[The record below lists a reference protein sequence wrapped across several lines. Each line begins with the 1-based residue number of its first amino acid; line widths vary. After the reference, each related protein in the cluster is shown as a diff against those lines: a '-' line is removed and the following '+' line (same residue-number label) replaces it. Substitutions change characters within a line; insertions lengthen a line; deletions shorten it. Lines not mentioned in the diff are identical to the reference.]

1 MLTRQRSLFLTLAVV
16 AYHVIF
22 TIVLYSDT
30 GPPYDTHLQKLS
42 FYYFSLYVIPSTSC
56 FFIVVLTTIFLVV
69 KLRTNQKSRRETISQ
84 KEKSN
89 ERDNKLV
96 KTIIAICTLFIICS
110 FPNVSI
116 FITQTIYPRF
126 RFGDQFLGT
135 LIETMFGFS
144 GIFLAIS
151 SSVNI
156 FFYYRMSSRFKKAFC
171 AWFPYIK
178 KEKPVGRDAQ
188 TVRLHLQCE

>member
-1 MLTRQRSLFLTLAVV
+1 MLTRRRSLFLTLAVV

-30 GPPYDTHLQKLS
+30 GPPYDAHPQKLS

-69 KLRTNQKSRRETISQ
+69 KLRTNVKWRRDAISQ
-84 KEKSN
+84 KEKRN

-116 FITQTIYPRF
+116 FITQIIYPRF
-126 RFGDQFLGT
+126 RYGDPYLGT
-135 LIETMFGFS
+135 LIESMFGFS
-144 GIFLAIS
+144 GVFQAIS
-151 SSVNI
+151 SSINI
-156 FFYYRMSSRFKKAFC
+156 FFYYRMSSRFKKTFC
-171 AWFPYIK
+171 ACFPYIK
-178 KEKPVGRDAQ
+178 KEKPEGRD
-188 TVRLHLQCE
+188 V